1 MEMSEREQEGGRGE
15 VLASSGLRGL
25 QRARRPTSGRRGGGE
40 AEDRWGREQTG
51 EAIERVQCQAPAHE
65 EQRMMQT
72 VLQHPAPHRNTNRAG
87 HTAQP
92 SPVGRRRGPSPR
104 KETRFSAPRSRL
116 RFSAPSAS
124 RGQPGPRLPPPPSDS
139 AQQGTMASVLLRNPP
154 HPSKYRPLLSKLS
167 RFSGP
172 IGMPGGRHARLLSLP
187 FTK

>member
-1 MEMSEREQEGGRGE
+1 
-15 VLASSGLRGL
+15 
-25 QRARRPTSGRRGGGE
+25 
-40 AEDRWGREQTG
+40 
-51 EAIERVQCQAPAHE
+51 
-65 EQRMMQT
+65 MQT

-116 RFSAPSAS
+116 RFSAPSES

-172 IGMPGGRHARLLSLP
+172 VGMPVGDTLDRCLFLSQNDLATDPGRLHNSRKSYHFLKALARSRNCLSLDVLDCLP
-187 FTK
+187 HKDRKGKITGIHKHY